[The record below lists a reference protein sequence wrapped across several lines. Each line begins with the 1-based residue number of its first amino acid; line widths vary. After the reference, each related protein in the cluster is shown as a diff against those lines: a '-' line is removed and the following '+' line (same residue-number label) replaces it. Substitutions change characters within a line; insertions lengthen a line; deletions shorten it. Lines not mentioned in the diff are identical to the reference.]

1 MGTIA
6 AVPLSED
13 EERILQE
20 IEQQLHATDPQ
31 LVREVSSTT
40 LYRHAGRNL
49 KWATLGFIVG
59 LVFMMLTFTTSTW
72 LGVVGFLGM
81 LGSAIAFERNLRK
94 MGKAGWRQWTQT
106 VGASGV
112 RDYFGNAQQRVR
124 DRFKRD
130 ES

>member
-1 MGTIA
+1 
-6 AVPLSED
+6 VPLSED

-49 KWATLGFIVG
+49 KWATLGFVAG
-59 LVFMMLTFTTSTW
+59 LIFMVATFTTSTW
-72 LGVVGFLGM
+72 LGVVGFLAM

-94 MGKAGWRQWTQT
+94 MGKAGWRQLTQN

-112 RDYFGNAQQRVR
+112 RDYFGSAQQRMR

-130 ES
+130 E

>member
-1 MGTIA
+1 M
-6 AVPLSED
+6 PLSED

-49 KWATLGFIVG
+49 KWATLGFIGG
-59 LVFMMLTFTTSTW
+59 LVFMMLTFTASTW
-72 LGVVGFLGM
+72 LGVVGFLAM

-106 VGASGV
+106 VGASGM

>member
-1 MGTIA
+1 
-6 AVPLSED
+6 VPLSED

-49 KWATLGFIVG
+49 KWATLGFIGG
-59 LVFMMLTFTTSTW
+59 LVFMVMTFTTSTV

-94 MGKAGWRQWTQT
+94 MGKAGWRQWTQS
-106 VGASGV
+106 VGASGM
-112 RDYFGNAQQRVR
+112 RDYFGNAQQRMK

-130 ES
+130 EER

>member
-1 MGTIA
+1 M
-6 AVPLSED
+6 PLSED
-13 EERILQE
+13 EERILHE

-49 KWATLGFIVG
+49 KWATLGFIGG
-59 LVFMMLTFTTSTW
+59 LVFMVMTFTTSTW

-81 LGSAIAFERNLRK
+81 LASAIAFERNLRK
-94 MGKAGWRQWTQT
+94 MGKAGWRQITQN
-106 VGASGV
+106 VGTSSV
-112 RDYFGNAQQRVR
+112 RDYFGNAQQRMR

-130 ES
+130 E